1 MSIFFSID
9 TYVSH
14 ELLWNVGWLLFQ
26 GDNKQPQTAF
36 WKYCN
41 GCNYATKFV
50 EDLNENTHNVT
61 LSITITTVADVCR
74 TEFFALNGA
83 FVN

>member
-1 MSIFFSID
+1 MFHMSF
-9 TYVSH
+9 
-14 ELLWNVGWLLFQ
+14 LWNVGWILFQ

-36 WKYCN
+36 ESI
-41 GCNYATKFV
+41 ATV
-50 EDLNENTHNVT
+50 VTMQLNLLKIWTKTHNNVT